1 MDGDFVYGVA
11 KTEEVG
17 TTLSGA
23 QVIPMY
29 KVEITSSKDK
39 VIKTYEQS
47 GIYMLSATF
56 EDNMI
61 TLDRAVKDGDTYTG
75 TAQDYI
81 TSSKEAERKQ
91 YLCADI

>member
-1 MDGDFVYGVA
+1 MVILLRCCKNG
-11 KTEEVG
+11 EVG

-47 GIYMLSATF
+47 GIYVLKCC
-56 EDNMI
+56 I
-61 TLDRAVKDGDTYTG
+61 
-75 TAQDYI
+75 
-81 TSSKEAERKQ
+81 
-91 YLCADI
+91 